1 VGFNVGEALPMRE
14 RNRLRAAV
22 HAELGNHSLDV
33 PADRFR
39 TDEQIRCDVALCET
53 SSQEPQNLTLAK
65 TNERKGAG
73 IAGALPLRLR
83 PLNPSNLDAAR
94 RPLHAETAERVS
106 TSTIP
111 AVQKYVISE
120 LDSGQRV
127 ITERLSH
134 VRSVALG
141 YWIGAGSRDERDE
154 RAGVS
159 HFIEHLLFKGSESYS
174 AQEIAEIFDGLGG
187 ELNAATSREHT
198 VVYARVADQ
207 HLETAI
213 DVMSD
218 MVYAPALAEVDA
230 EREVVLEEIAMYEDQ
245 PQELVH
251 DLIAEAVFGDHPL
264 GRPVIGTTEVI
275 STVSRRAISAYH
287 RSMYVPGNV
296 VVAAAG
302 NLDHNEL
309 LGLLERAERKV
320 QQPPAR
326 GRRVRSPLVKA
337 PPPDLRFTRK
347 DTEQYH
353 VCVGAPGIARSDR
366 RRFAASLLDA
376 ILGGSASSR
385 LFQEIREKRG
395 MAYAVYSFA
404 SQYTDT
410 GQIGFYVG
418 TREENL
424 EECLAIA
431 AEQVAEVAAG
441 ELKPNELERAKENL
455 KGRILLSMES
465 TSNRMSRLGKSLIT
479 DTEILSLDRIIAE
492 IDAVEADALA
502 ELAGLLLAPDG
513 LSAAGIGPSEERFLA
528 AVERISPALTAAA
541 A

>member
-1 VGFNVGEALPMRE
+1 
-14 RNRLRAAV
+14 
-22 HAELGNHSLDV
+22 
-33 PADRFR
+33 
-39 TDEQIRCDVALCET
+39 
-53 SSQEPQNLTLAK
+53 
-65 TNERKGAG
+65 
-73 IAGALPLRLR
+73 
-83 PLNPSNLDAAR
+83 
-94 RPLHAETAERVS
+94 
-106 TSTIP
+106 
-111 AVQKYVISE
+111 VQKYVLSE
-120 LDSGQRV
+120 LDSGERV
-127 ITERLSH
+127 ITERLTH

-141 YWIGAGSRDERDE
+141 YWINAGSRDERAE

-159 HFIEHLLFKGSESYS
+159 HFIEHLLFKGTERYT

-198 VVYARVADQ
+198 VVFARVADH

-218 MVYAPALAEVDA
+218 MVFAPSLADVDA

-245 PQELVH
+245 PQDYVH
-251 DLIAEAVFGDHPL
+251 DLIAEAVFGSHPL
-264 GRPVIGTTEVI
+264 GRPVVGTAEVI

-287 RSMYVPGNV
+287 RTMYMPGNV
-296 VVAAAG
+296 VVGAAG

-309 LGLLERAERKV
+309 VRLLEQAERKV
-320 QQPPAR
+320 HEPSAR
-326 GRRVRSPLVKA
+326 GRRVRPPLVKPS
-337 PPPDLRFTRK
+337 PPSVRFVRK

-353 VCVGAPGIARSDR
+353 VCLGAPGIARSDR
-366 RRFAASLLDA
+366 RRYAASLLDA

-410 GQIGFYVG
+410 GQIGLYVG

-424 EECLAIA
+424 DDCLTIA
-431 AEQVAEVAAG
+431 VEQIEDVAAG
-441 ELKPNELERAKENL
+441 NLKPDELERAKENL
-455 KGRILLSMES
+455 KGRVLLSMES

-492 IDAVEADALA
+492 IDAVEPESLA
-502 ELAGLLLAPDG
+502 ELAGVLLAPDR

-528 AVERISPALTAAA
+528 AVERVSPALTAAA

>member
-1 VGFNVGEALPMRE
+1 MPAGPACPLP
-14 RNRLRAAV
+14 
-22 HAELGNHSLDV
+22 
-33 PADRFR
+33 
-39 TDEQIRCDVALCET
+39 
-53 SSQEPQNLTLAK
+53 
-65 TNERKGAG
+65 
-73 IAGALPLRLR
+73 R
-83 PLNPSNLDAAR
+83 PSYYDQ
-94 RPLHAETAERVS
+94 
-106 TSTIP
+106 
-111 AVQKYVISE
+111 AVQKYVLSE

-127 ITERLSH
+127 VTERLTH

-141 YWIGAGSRDERDE
+141 FWIGAGSRDERDE

-159 HFIEHLLFKGSESYS
+159 HFIEHLLFKGTERYT
-174 AQEIAEIFDGLGG
+174 AQEIAEVFDAMGG

-198 VVYARVADQ
+198 VVYARVADH
-207 HLETAI
+207 HLDEAI

-218 MVYAPALAEVDA
+218 MVYAPSFAEVDS

-264 GRPVIGTTEVI
+264 GRPVIGTSDVI
-275 STVSRRAISAYH
+275 STISRRAIAAYH
-287 RSMYVPGNV
+287 RAMYVPGNV
-296 VVAAAG
+296 VVGAAG
-302 NLDHNEL
+302 NLDHNQL
-309 LGLLERAERKV
+309 LGLLDRAEKKV
-320 QQPPAR
+320 REQPER
-326 GRRVRSPLVKA
+326 GRRVRPLLVKE
-337 PPPDLRFTRK
+337 PTPNLRFARK

-353 VCVGAPGIARSDR
+353 VCLAAPGIARSDR

-376 ILGGSASSR
+376 VLGGSASSR

-395 MAYAVYSFA
+395 LAYAVYSFA

-410 GQIGFYVG
+410 GQIGLYVG

-424 EECLAIA
+424 HECLAIA
-431 AEQVAEVAAG
+431 AEQIADVAAG
-441 ELKPNELERAKENL
+441 NLKPNELERAKENL

-492 IDAVEADALA
+492 IDAVEPEALG
-502 ELAGLLLAPDG
+502 ELAALLLAPER
-513 LSAAGIGPSEERFLA
+513 LSAAGIGPSDERFMA
-528 AVERISPALTAAA
+528 AVERVNPALAAA